1 MFSSSYYGGSH
12 TLNCVDKLVVM
23 SYGEE
28 QECAATY
35 KNAAVQRIAWSC
47 EWLHFE
53 LEVHSTTWGRSMA
66 LVACHCYIRRYSS
79 QRTIRFLCFFFFS
92 RHSQQRFRNRLSLV
106 EPATASSHRTC
117 QHFRLYGCQVQGG
130 FDRTID
136 AALETKKL
144 NRWYFW
150 SIWSK
155 ATVVAVAVC
164 LPDEFLLQQ
173 TNCKMD
179 SDK

>member
-1 MFSSSYYGGSH
+1 MCCNIQKCRSAKDCMILWVITLWTRSALNDVRTFNGPCCMSLLH
-12 TLNCVDKLVVM
+12 T
-23 SYGEE
+23 
-28 QECAATY
+28 
-35 KNAAVQRIAWSC
+35 
-47 EWLHFE
+47 
-53 LEVHSTTWGRSMA
+53 
-66 LVACHCYIRRYSS
+66 
-79 QRTIRFLCFFFFS
+79 TIFFTENHTISVLFFFFS